1 LYAIRK
7 RSVKYPFLKNSA
19 YIPFA
24 GLLVLLFLLDGCGP
38 SGVNF
43 SDGRFG
49 FLAVDESPPGAAK
62 IRLRLVDYGNGKA
75 VRADM
80 AGAGAPY
87 IVIDPSS
94 LLGKKVAGLR
104 VMEMILALE
113 REDGEFYAASGEI
126 RAYSGKDRSESSD
139 SWSVYLPEKNPNTVR
154 AVLEDG
160 EYFIPGADNFF
171 ILTRKV
177 DNALEAGKDPS
188 SFIIAAIRFFDAA
201 GNEIGANSRAVFRAP
216 EGFGRR
222 DLSNLAALADAGE
235 EYVLEKSNGSSKGW
249 GQAVALDT
257 LKNGGSLDPSLFAGN
272 AVVMVYYS
280 SANPPELILQSWT
293 GGAGWA
299 KVAPL
304 AVNDSASCAQYAVSD
319 MAEAFGTPDF
329 AAYLDKFYVGDTGAD
344 LKVYAVS
351 IAPLQ

>member
-1 LYAIRK
+1 MK
-7 RSVKYPFLKNSA
+7 CPFFKTNKYT
-19 YIPFA
+19 PFA
-24 GLLVLLFLLDGCGP
+24 GLLVLSFLLGGCGP
-38 SGVNF
+38 SGIDF
-43 SDGRFG
+43 SDSRFG

-62 IRLRLVDYGNGKA
+62 TYFSLVDYGDGKA

-80 AGAGAPY
+80 AGAGTPY
-87 IVIDPSS
+87 IVIDASG
-94 LLGKKVAGLR
+94 LLGKNVAKLR
-104 VMEMILALE
+104 VMEITLALE
-113 REDGEFYAASGEI
+113 RNDGEFYAASGEI
-126 RAYSGKDRSESSD
+126 RAYSGKDRSESAD

-154 AVLEDG
+154 AVLEEG

-201 GNEIGANSRAVFRAP
+201 GNEMGANSRAVFRAP
-216 EGFGRR
+216 EGFGQR
-222 DLSNLAALADAGE
+222 DISNLAAVGE

-249 GQAVALDT
+249 GQAVVLDT
-257 LKNGGSLDPSLFAGN
+257 LKNGGSLDPSLFAEN

-280 SANPPELILQSWT
+280 SANPPELILQSWS

-299 KVAPL
+299 KVAPA
-304 AVNDSASCAQYAVSD
+304 AVNDSASCAQYTLGD

-351 IAPLQ
+351 VAPLQ

>member
-1 LYAIRK
+1 
-7 RSVKYPFLKNSA
+7 VKYPFSKNNKYAS
-19 YIPFA
+19 FA
-24 GLLVLLFLLDGCGP
+24 GLSVLLFFLGGCGP

-43 SDGRFG
+43 NDGRFG

-62 IRLRLVDYGNGKA
+62 IRLSLVDYGNGKA

-87 IVIDPSS
+87 IVIDASG

-104 VMEMILALE
+104 VMEMTLGLE

-139 SWSVYLPEKNPNTVR
+139 NWSVYLPEKNPNTVR

-160 EYFIPGADNFF
+160 EYFMPKADNFF

-177 DNALEAGKDPS
+177 DNALEAGNEPS

-201 GNEIGANSRAVFRAP
+201 GNEIGVNSRAVFRAP
-216 EGFGRR
+216 EGFGQR
-222 DLSNLAALADAGE
+222 DVSNLSAVGE

-257 LKNGGSLDPSLFAGN
+257 IKNGGSLDPSLFAED

-293 GGAGWA
+293 GGSGWA
-299 KVAPL
+299 KVAPA
-304 AVNDSASCAQYAVSD
+304 AVNDSASCAQYALGD

-351 IAPLQ
+351 VAPLQ

>member
-1 LYAIRK
+1 M
-7 RSVKYPFLKNSA
+7 KYSFLKTSTHT
-19 YIPFA
+19 PFA
-24 GLLVLLFLLDGCGP
+24 GLLVLLFLLGGCGS

-43 SDGRFG
+43 SDGRFS

-62 IRLRLVDYGNGKA
+62 IRLSLVDYGNGKA

-87 IVIDPSS
+87 IVIDASG
-94 LLGKKVAGLR
+94 LLGKKAAGLR
-104 VMEMILALE
+104 VMEMTLALE

-126 RAYSGKDRSESSD
+126 RAYSGKERSESSY

-188 SFIIAAIRFFDAA
+188 SFIIAAIRFFDAT
-201 GNEIGANSRAVFRAP
+201 GNEMGVNSRAVFRAP
-216 EGFGRR
+216 EGFGQR
-222 DLSNLAALADAGE
+222 DLSNLAAVGE
-235 EYVLEKSNGSSKGW
+235 EYVLEKSNGSSGDW

-272 AVVMVYYS
+272 AAVMVYYS
-280 SANPPELILQSWT
+280 SASPPELILQSWT

-304 AVNDSASCAQYAVSD
+304 AVNDSASCAQYALDD

-351 IAPLQ
+351 VGSLQ

>member
-1 LYAIRK
+1 
-7 RSVKYPFLKNSA
+7 VKCPFLKNSKYA
-19 YIPFA
+19 PGA
-24 GLLVLLFLLDGCGP
+24 GLLALLFFLGGCGP
-38 SGVNF
+38 SGIDF
-43 SDGRFG
+43 GDGRFA

-62 IRLRLVDYGNGKA
+62 TSLSLVEYGNGKA

-87 IVIDPSS
+87 IVIDASS
-94 LLGKKVAGLR
+94 LLGKNAAKLR
-104 VMEMILALE
+104 VMEMTLGLQ

-139 SWSVYLPEKNPNTVR
+139 NWSVYLPEKNPNTAR

-160 EYFIPGADNFF
+160 EYFIPGAENFF

-177 DNALEAGKDPS
+177 DNALEAGEAPS
-188 SFIIAAIRFFDAA
+188 GFIIAGIRFFDAA
-201 GNEIGANSRAVFRAP
+201 GNEIGADSRAVFRPP
-216 EGFGRR
+216 EGFGQK
-222 DLSNLAALADAGE
+222 DLSNLAAVGE
-235 EYVLEKSNGSSKGW
+235 EYTLEKSNGSSKGW
-249 GQAVALDT
+249 GQAVALDA
-257 LKNGGSLDPSLFAGN
+257 LKNGGSLDPSLFRGN

-299 KVAPL
+299 KVAPS
-304 AVNDSASCAQYAVSD
+304 AVNDSASCAQYALND

-329 AAYLDKFYVGDTGAD
+329 AAYLDKFYVGDTGAE

-351 IAPLQ
+351 VAPLR